1 METETDLTI
10 SIVQNIIFCVKKVSH
25 TGFERHKGHF
35 RVDYFFKKD
44 GAM

>member
-1 METETDLTI
+1 METETDWLLCKI
-10 SIVQNIIFCVKKVSH
+10 SSFCVKKVSH

-35 RVDYFFKKD
+35 GVDCFFKKD